1 MIPYLSVR
9 SPLVSLGLGAI
20 SCLVMVGRGIQ
31 FLFSDRSDSLIFAC
45 GAYGPPGWWLAWDA
59 LEHPREVFSS
69 LTTCTYPS

>member
-31 FLFSDRSDSLIFAC
+31 FFFSDRSDSLIFAC
-45 GAYGPPGWWLAWDA
+45 GAYGPPGCGLLGMPLNTRERYFLA
-59 LEHPREVFSS
+59 
-69 LTTCTYPS
+69 